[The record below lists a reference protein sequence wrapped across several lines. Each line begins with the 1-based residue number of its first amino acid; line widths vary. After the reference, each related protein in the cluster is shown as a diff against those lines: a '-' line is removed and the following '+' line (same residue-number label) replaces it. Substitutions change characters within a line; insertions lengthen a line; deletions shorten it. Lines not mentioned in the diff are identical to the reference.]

1 MKRFVLPIL
10 LLGVA
15 ALFLTA
21 TSGAQLRR
29 GQKFPQMK
37 LVDINGREVQLGGKQ
52 DKVYLVDFWATWCAP
67 CRESI
72 PFLQELHE
80 KYSEKGLVIV
90 GVALDS
96 GSEQEVRAFIENFKV
111 TYRIVVP
118 RNQQEV
124 MQRYRVK
131 AFPTMY
137 IVDKKGVVRYA
148 EEGYAEELQE
158 EILRQIGYALNE

>member
-1 MKRFVLPIL
+1 MRKFILPII
-10 LLGVA
+10 LLGIA

-29 GQKFPQMK
+29 GQKFPQMT
-37 LVDINGREVQLGGKQ
+37 LVDINGKEVQLGGKQ
-52 DKVYLVDFWATWCAP
+52 DKVYLVDFWATWCTP
-67 CRESI
+67 CREAI

-80 KYSEKGLVIV
+80 KYSEKGLVVV

-96 GSEQEVRAFIENFKV
+96 GSEQEVRAFVENFKM
-111 TYRIVVP
+111 TYRICVP
-118 RNQQEV
+118 KNGQEV

-137 IVDKKGVVRYA
+137 IVDKKGIVRYV
-148 EEGYAEELQE
+148 EEGYGEDLQA